1 MEKNVSIQINK
12 SSLYLVSEIQER
24 LSEEKGGDSKRRL
37 LCQKEEKKNL
47 FSHIMRKRPN
57 IIH

>member
-37 LCQKEEKKNL
+37 LCQKEEKKTSL
-47 FSHIMRKRPN
+47 AIL
-57 IIH
+57 